1 MFQTILTVIVVCD
14 SYIRVKQ
21 STVIHARSKLVAK
34 IPPATEILRGSLLH
48 RHVRHRSGCTVCA
61 NGEGHPVWVLAISY
75 PGGTT
80 KQISLRTE
88 IVPTV
93 QQWLA
98 NYQSLKAA
106 LEEICELNHQ
116 LLRPE

>member
-1 MFQTILTVIVVCD
+1 MNH
-14 SYIRVKQ
+14 SKA
-21 STVIHARSKLVAK
+21 IHARSKLVAK
-34 IPPATEILRGSLLH
+34 IPPAAEILRGSLLH
-48 RHVRHRSGCTVCA
+48 RYIRHRSNCNVCA

-75 PGGTT
+75 PGGGT
-80 KQISLRTE
+80 KQISLRPE

-93 QQWLA
+93 EQWLA
-98 NYQSLKAA
+98 NYQNLKAA